1 MGPKL
6 EHKTQ
11 HLKQTD
17 LSSTFPIY
25 DAVNSDFLPLS
36 NLCICLI
43 PTKLVGVGNKFGDK
57 CCVHCT
63 INLQPQ
69 ASPYLLPKFRGL
81 VPTVWRREGVERGAV
96 GVSEDGGEDG
106 AEEEGAGAP
115 EGRVDAARVARVEVQ
130 QLDAAGGLERAVH
143 VPQVLRVHQ
152 GQGGAV
158 CRGGGR
164 FSRGWVTTTRS
175 VVR

>member
-1 MGPKL
+1 MFIAQSIYSRKL
-6 EHKTQ
+6 H
-11 HLKQTD
+11 QT
-17 LSSTFPIY
+17 
-25 DAVNSDFLPLS
+25 
-36 NLCICLI
+36 
-43 PTKLVGVGNKFGDK
+43 
-57 CCVHCT
+57 
-63 INLQPQ
+63 
-69 ASPYLLPKFRGL
+69 PKFRGL

-115 EGRVDAARVARVEVQ
+115 EGRVDAARVARVEVE

-158 CRGGGR
+158 CRGG
-164 FSRGWVTTTRS
+164 VDS
-175 VVR
+175 VVDGSPPRGQW